1 MASDDPFS
9 PEVVEAILGHMNRE
23 HNEDSLVICRAYGPT
38 RDAVAAELL
47 TIDAAGMTFSVETG
61 SGTELVTLA
70 WTEPV
75 EERAD
80 IRAEIVRRYHAA
92 RELLGLGPAEQH

>member
-1 MASDDPFS
+1 
-9 PEVVEAILGHMNRE
+9 VVEAILGHMNRE
-23 HNEDSLVICRAYGPT
+23 HNDDSLVICRAYGPT
-38 RDAVAAELL
+38 PDAVSAELVS
-47 TIDAAGMTFSVETG
+47 IDESGMTFSIDTGGVVEALLLG
-61 SGTELVTLA
+61 